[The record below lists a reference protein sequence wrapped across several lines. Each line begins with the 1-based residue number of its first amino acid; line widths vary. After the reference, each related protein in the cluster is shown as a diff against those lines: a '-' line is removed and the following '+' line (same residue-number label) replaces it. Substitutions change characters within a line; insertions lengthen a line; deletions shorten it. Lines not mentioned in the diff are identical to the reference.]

1 LYEAKGWGNVI
12 TERRYIKDNL
22 YEFFTELLKAQGIDD
37 VPLIYANQ
45 NGPRPPAPLL
55 MLMFR
60 STVSP
65 GSPDYSN
72 VSVADGEELQRITQ
86 HTRRNMTMYGFGER
100 AIDVLET
107 IKSQLNADIWVDK
120 LRERHLVIPLMMET
134 IESPQGFD
142 TAQENGASFDFDLTY
157 LRVVETAPGYIEDW
171 ELNSEYRLG
180 LISEG
185 DNF

>member
-1 LYEAKGWGNVI
+1 MYEAEGRGNVI
-12 TERRYIKDNL
+12 TERQYIKDNL
-22 YEFFTELLKAQGIDD
+22 YEFFTELLEAQGIAD
-37 VPLIYANQ
+37 VPLIYASQ
-45 NGPRPPAPLL
+45 NGPRPPAPFL

-65 GSPDYSN
+65 GMPDYSKVN
-72 VSVADGEELQRITQ
+72 VADGEEVQRITQ

-120 LRERHLVIPLMMET
+120 LRGRGLVIPLTMET
-134 IESPQGFD
+134 IENPQGFD

-157 LRVVETAPGYIEDW
+157 LRVIETAPGFIEDW
-171 ELNSEYRLG
+171 ELNSDYQQ
-180 LISEG
+180 
-185 DNF
+185 